1 MELNEYPPIRLY
13 KTRRHEKTKVEEK
26 KEEEVVNEVKEEVE
40 NTDEDFVTN
49 EVHNEM
55 MDLYYNRKREDN
67 LSIISDDGW
76 FEMIPDIQAGH
87 MFAFRFRP
95 EDYQELFTPD
105 TFSISGGIGTID
117 GLGISVLVDRVSN
130 IINKVDGEGIVHSSS
145 ASFRFHVRH
154 FKIEED
160 GSKIDIVHYT
170 GMTVP
175 LQYIPRL
182 NGESLYIVL
191 LNIKTGFINI
201 MCLMVWH
208 AFKAALEGY
217 NKTNPVSKLTIP
229 VIKMRLAV

>member
-1 MELNEYPPIRLY
+1 MELHEYPPIRLY
-13 KTRRHEKTKVEEK
+13 KTRRHEEPKVEEK
-26 KEEEVVNEVKEEVE
+26 KEEEVNEEAESV
-40 NTDEDFVTN
+40 DEDFVAN
-49 EVHNEM
+49 EIHNEM
-55 MDLYYNRKREDN
+55 MDLYYNRKREDT
-67 LSIISDDGW
+67 LSITSDDGW

-87 MFAFRFRP
+87 VFAFRFRP

-105 TFSISGGIGTID
+105 TFSISGGIGTSD

-130 IINKVDGEGIVHSSS
+130 IINKVDEDDIVQSSS

-154 FKIEED
+154 FKMDEE
-160 GSKIDIVHYT
+160 GKVDIVHYT